1 METYSSAYPIRQT
14 AEDPR
19 AKAPIFLTP
28 RGAEL
33 VGTGTALVGVS
44 EVMNMTIT
52 LATLLG
58 LFTTGLSPIGL
69 LGGVITLIVGVNF
82 WLDDREA
89 LVLQIPASES

>member
-1 METYSSAYPIRQT
+1 
-14 AEDPR
+14 
-19 AKAPIFLTP
+19 
-28 RGAEL
+28 
-33 VGTGTALVGVS
+33 
-44 EVMNMTIT
+44 MNMTIT

>member
-1 METYSSAYPIRQT
+1 
-14 AEDPR
+14 
-19 AKAPIFLTP
+19 L
-28 RGAEL
+28 
-33 VGTGTALVGVS
+33 
-44 EVMNMTIT
+44 TIT

-82 WLDDREA
+82 WLEDREA